1 MVAILSMPADSAQTF
16 LKELL
21 WIPQYATREITAL
34 TAEEIDATH
43 SRIKSMRSL
52 NLARFTKLQVLY
64 PLSPRAYP
72 RNSDCGTTKS
82 HE

>member
-1 MVAILSMPADSAQTF
+1 MVAILSMPADTAQTF

-52 NLARFTKLQVLY
+52 NLARFTQLQVLA
-64 PLSPRAYP
+64 LSRHVLIP
-72 RNSDCGTTKS
+72 RNSDYGTIKS
-82 HE
+82 RE